1 MNFIRNFIN
10 DEQGQDMV
18 EYTLLLVLIAAASM
32 IALTSLGQSITGV
45 FSKLNQKITDAGNSV
60 S

>member
-1 MNFIRNFIN
+1 MKFIRNFIN

-32 IALTSLGQSITGV
+32 LVLTGLGQSIAGV
-45 FSKLNQKITDAGNSV
+45 FGKLNQKITDAGNSV